1 MRFYKAF
8 PWSWTSPLDQL
19 PNFID
24 ETPNEA
30 TCERLFHTKSTE
42 NTECRVE
49 CYGLTQMAQTFAE
62 TCGAKFCVFLC
73 FLCATTFNR
82 RTKGHNAPR
91 SLRLCVKIKIWSYG
105 LLYNKLINSW
115 NTDVWKNVIFTLIL
129 GTPIQYFCL
138 KNCKQNSVCFC
149 AVCKYFSR
157 KGAKSAWSAWGYF
170 TRNPQKTQNIA
181 PQVADFF
188 QLIIQF
194 FSCRE
199 NKFSC
204 RENKFSCRE
213 NKFSCREKKIP
224 CLGNKISMPWK
235 KNYQGWK

>member
-8 PWSWTSPLDQL
+8 PWFWTSPLDQL

-73 FLCATTFNR
+73 FLCANISHAKAQSFAKHLREVISREIHRRHRILLRRLPIFFN
-82 RTKGHNAPR
+82 
-91 SLRLCVKIKIWSYG
+91 W
-105 LLYNKLINSW
+105 LYS
-115 NTDVWKNVIFTLIL
+115 
-129 GTPIQYFCL
+129 
-138 KNCKQNSVCFC
+138 
-149 AVCKYFSR
+149 
-157 KGAKSAWSAWGYF
+157 
-170 TRNPQKTQNIA
+170 
-181 PQVADFF
+181 
-188 QLIIQF
+188 F

-199 NKFSC
+199 N
-204 RENKFSCRE
+204 RFSCRE
-213 NKFSCREKKIP
+213 NKFSCREKKKFHALVIKFP
-224 CLGNKISMPWK
+224 CLGNKITRVGNKITRVGNKIGRQTKVHASNADIMLVERRKIP
-235 KNYQGWK
+235 YATLR